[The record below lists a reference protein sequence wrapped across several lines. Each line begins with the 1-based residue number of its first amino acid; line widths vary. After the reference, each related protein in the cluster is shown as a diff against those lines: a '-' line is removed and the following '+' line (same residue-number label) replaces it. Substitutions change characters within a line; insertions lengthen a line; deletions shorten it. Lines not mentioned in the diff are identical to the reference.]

1 MVDSTS
7 KDEATTTPKPTGD
20 VSKLYDAVNENF
32 VKTVDE
38 LAKVQPKYGQ
48 SIHNAILAQIHTVKN
63 VIRNTIL
70 AQKQLTSGWNL
81 PVAYSE
87 QFVKESDE
95 ITKNIVNAIDV
106 NNEMAVKS
114 LEAITENFKTFNRTI
129 DSFTEFNINIA
140 KTWNSL
146 YNAQQQQQHWRS
158 TC

>member
-7 KDEATTTPKPTGD
+7 KDEATTTPTQRPTGD

-48 SIHNAILAQIHTVKN
+48 SIHN
-63 VIRNTIL
+63 TIL

-81 PVAYSE
+81 QVAYSE

-106 NNEMAVKS
+106 NNEMTVKS
-114 LEAITENFKTFNRTI
+114 LEAITENSKTFNRTI

-146 YNAQQQQQHWRS
+146 YSVQQQQFLKK
-158 TC
+158 

>member
-1 MVDSTS
+1 MVESTS
-7 KDEATTTPKPTGD
+7 KDEVTTTPRPTGD

-32 VKTVDE
+32 VKTADE
-38 LAKVQPKYGQ
+38 LTKVQPEYGQ
-48 SIHNAILAQIHTVKN
+48 SIH
-63 VIRNTIL
+63 NTIL

-129 DSFTEFNINIA
+129 DSITEFNINIA

>member
-7 KDEATTTPKPTGD
+7 KDEATTTPRPTGD
-20 VSKLYDAVNENF
+20 VSKLYDAVNENC

-48 SIHNAILAQIHTVKN
+48 SIHNTILAQIHTVKN

-95 ITKNIVNAIDV
+95 ITKNMVNAIDV

>member
-7 KDEATTTPKPTGD
+7 KEATTTPRPTGD

-38 LAKVQPKYGQ
+38 FAKVQPKYGQ
-48 SIHNAILAQIHTVKN
+48 SIHNTILAQIHTIKN
-63 VIRNTIL
+63 VIHNTIL
-70 AQKQLTSGWNL
+70 AQKQLVSGWNL
-81 PVAYSE
+81 PEAYSE
-87 QFVKESDE
+87 LFVKESDE

-140 KTWNSL
+140 KTTNSL
-146 YNAQQQQQHWRS
+146 YSVQQQQFLKQ
-158 TC
+158 